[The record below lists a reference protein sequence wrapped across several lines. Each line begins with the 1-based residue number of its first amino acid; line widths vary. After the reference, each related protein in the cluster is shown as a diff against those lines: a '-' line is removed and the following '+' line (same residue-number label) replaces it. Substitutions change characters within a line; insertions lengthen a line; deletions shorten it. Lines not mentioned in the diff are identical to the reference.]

1 MMSAPLGEAELLH
14 GTIKTCDLFHSFND
28 QKEIA
33 VAVSGGSDSL
43 ALLLMLADWA
53 NEHGKQIHC
62 LTVDHGLRAASADE
76 AATVGKHCADLGI
89 AHDVLTWDGNKP
101 TTGLSEAAREA
112 RYELMAARCL
122 ELGICDLVLGHQRDD
137 QAETLLMRLSRSD
150 QGGRGLAGMPSK
162 TEYWTE
168 AGRKIAL
175 HRPLL
180 DLSRLDLQAFLS
192 ARAVKWVS
200 DPTNDNETY
209 ERVRVRSDL
218 KHNEM
223 FREKLVSYAKIS
235 ARYRAAMSSN
245 AAQFIAAHVAPIRFG
260 ALSIDKAAL
269 DVLPEPV
276 AVLALQALLSVV
288 GGRDYLPSVLDVQ
301 RVLECIG
308 GQTLARVRIQVVGER
323 VYLTRE
329 MRNLPNAEKLTG
341 MSVVW
346 DKRFLIQMSLPNVE
360 LVSGSDLDADVAR
373 EFVEGLQVPLS
384 KVESIALQSSPF
396 FVIGEQDEIK
406 SALYLKDSDAK
417 TVSARPLFGGFQ
429 RFCGAF
435 DLPLRRALEHLL
447 TK

>member
-1 MMSAPLGEAELLH
+1 MMSAPLGEADLLYAS
-14 GTIKTCDLFHSFND
+14 IKTRGPFHAFSD
-28 QKEIA
+28 QEEIA

-53 NEHGKQIHC
+53 KEHGKKIHC

-76 AATVGKHCADLGI
+76 ALMVGKHCAGLGI
-89 AHDVLTWDGNKP
+89 AHDILTWDGIKP
-101 TTGLSEAAREA
+101 TTGLSKAAREA

-162 TEYWTE
+162 TECWTE
-168 AGRKIAL
+168 AGRKIML

-180 DLSRLDLQAFLS
+180 DFSRLDLQTFLS

-200 DPTNDNETY
+200 DPTNDNDVY

-218 KHNEM
+218 KHNKM

-235 ARYRAAMSSN
+235 ARYRAAMSLN
-245 AAQFIAAHVAPIRFG
+245 AAQFITEHVQPIRFG

-269 DVLPEPV
+269 DASPEPV
-276 AVLALQALLSVV
+276 AVLVLQVLLSVV

-301 RVLECIG
+301 RVLESIG
-308 GQTLARVRIQVVGER
+308 GQTLARVRIQAVGER
-323 VYLTRE
+323 VFLTRE
-329 MRNLPNAEKLTG
+329 VRNLPKAEKLAG
-341 MSVVW
+341 KPFVW
-346 DKRFLIQMSLPNVE
+346 DKRYFIQVSLPNVE
-360 LVSGSDLDADVAR
+360 LVTGSDLDADVAC

-384 KVESIALQSSPF
+384 KVECIALQSSPF

-406 SALYLKDSDAK
+406 SALCLKDSDNK
-417 TVSARPLFGGFQ
+417 TLSARPLFGGFQ